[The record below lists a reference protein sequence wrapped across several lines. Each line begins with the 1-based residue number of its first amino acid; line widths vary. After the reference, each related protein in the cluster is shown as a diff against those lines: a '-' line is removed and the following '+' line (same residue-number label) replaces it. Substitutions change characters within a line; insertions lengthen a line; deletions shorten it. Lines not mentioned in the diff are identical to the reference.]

1 VSTGPSFAIGADFDY
16 RPAWRRDDP
25 AIEADAIAFWQRLGL
40 LPRNVDPEARA
51 KELVAVAYKDG
62 ALVAVAT
69 ATLTRLEFLR
79 ARFAMVR
86 AAVDPAWR
94 RSRAGFGLAL
104 YARRLLEIWSSDHP
118 EEKVAGLAAIIQAA
132 ELVARQ
138 KEPFWPTTR
147 FGLVGYTKGGRQIR
161 VSWFEDFRLD

>member
-1 VSTGPSFAIGADFDY
+1 MSTSPSSAIGAEFDY

-25 AIEADAIAFWQRLGL
+25 AVEADAIAFWRRLGL
-40 LPRNVDPEARA
+40 LPPDVDPEARA

-62 ALVAVAT
+62 ALAAVAT

-79 ARFAMVR
+79 ARFAMIR
-86 AAVDPAWR
+86 AAVDPEWR
-94 RSRAGFGLAL
+94 RSRAAFGLAL
-104 YARRLLEIWSSDHP
+104 YTRKLLEIWSGDNPH
-118 EEKVAGLAAIIQAA
+118 ERVAGLAAIIEAA

-138 KEPFWPTTR
+138 KEPFWPATQ
-147 FGLVGYTKGGRQIR
+147 FGLVGYTRNGRQIR